1 MTVKEL
7 ISELKCFSGHHNVRI
22 EVLTEAGFALC
33 SSEIQ
38 EIRFENMECV
48 LYGSDLE

>member
-7 ISELKCFSGHHNVRI
+7 RKRLNCFDENHNVRI

-33 SSEIQ
+33 GSEIQ

-48 LYGSDLE
+48 LYGSDWA